1 MEKIYREYGEAV
13 IQVKIWTGKV
23 VKLEELIQKEMNKEI
38 KKEPKDK

>member
-1 MEKIYREYGEAV
+1 MEKIYKEYGKAV
-13 IQVKIWTGKV
+13 IQVKIWTGKA